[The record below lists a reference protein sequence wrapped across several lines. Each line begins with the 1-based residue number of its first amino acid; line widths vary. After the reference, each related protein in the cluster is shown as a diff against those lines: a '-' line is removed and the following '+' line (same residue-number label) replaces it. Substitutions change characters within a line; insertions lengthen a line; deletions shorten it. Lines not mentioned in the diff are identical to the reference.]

1 MRYYCQ
7 LLSYYGKK
15 ESRLQAFDGWSLQ
28 PVGHMTAVSYRPFME
43 MRLHTNIT
51 YEKIDFRYSRIEF
64 VSTIVYRF
72 AFTNTGISFSAR

>member
-28 PVGHMTAVSYRPFME
+28 PVGIITAVSYRPSME
-43 MRLHTNIT
+43 MRLHTNIAC
-51 YEKIDFRYSRIEF
+51 EKIDP
-64 VSTIVYRF
+64 
-72 AFTNTGISFSAR
+72 